1 MSSIRGNFQTL
12 LGTTTQTTSGA
23 QSPVL
28 NLSALLGGEPDA
40 AQFQLNAQTVSGTS
54 PTLDVW
60 LQWNDGT
67 LWWDI
72 LHFTQVTTTGKQA
85 ALWSRRVSDGTA
97 GTDIISTGDAVLAA
111 GKVINAPI
119 ASSTFRAKWTIGG
132 TSPSFAFS
140 IQSVQDRD

>member
-1 MSSIRGNFQTL
+1 MSAIRGNFQTL
-12 LGTTTQTTSGA
+12 LATTTQTTSGA

-28 NLSALLGGEPDA
+28 NLSSLMGGEPDA
-40 AQFQLNAQTVSGTS
+40 AQFQLNVQTVSGTT
-54 PTLDVW
+54 PTLDVF
-60 LQWNDGT
+60 LQWFDGT

-85 ALWSRRVSDGTA
+85 ALWTRRTADGTA
-97 GTDIISTGDAVLAA
+97 GTDIIATGDAVLAA

-119 ASSTFRAKWTIGG
+119 TSSQFRAKWTIGV

-140 IQSVQDRD
+140 IQAVQDRD